1 MINCYQVLG
10 VRQDATAAEIKK
22 AYRTKAKLLH
32 PDAAQTTDTK
42 KFQELVKAYE
52 ILSDQRQRSIFDESF
67 CTRNAYTKNT
77 QSSFDYYTWLS
88 ARTDEE
94 SRAKL
99 IFFDLMHNREDEAVE
114 EFKRMS
120 MNHAGFS
127 LKHWFTREDFMDYGY
142 ILAEELALRN
152 EYYDALILLE
162 QIIRMEYSYQ
172 YFRLFFPEVME
183 FTASILKRNVVGVI
197 NDELALDV
205 YERALDLGFSAKDDA
220 FFLHQ
225 MAGLYKKMGDYQTA
239 AICEEEATRSASAK
253 KNDFVERGYSYDSF
267 EK

>member
-127 LKHWFTREDFMDYGY
+127 LKHWSTREDFMDYGY